1 VSIYILILVLGL
13 AAGCLSGIVGTG
25 SGIILLPVLVFQ
37 FGPQEAVPIM
47 AIAGLL
53 GNLAKVAS
61 WWREVEWR
69 AFLAYSIAG
78 SIGAA
83 LGARTLLILPP
94 STAEAA
100 LGILFLVMV
109 PVRYVLVQRGFK
121 IGLLGL
127 ALSAAS
133 IGFISGIVLT
143 TGPLSI
149 PAFSAY
155 GITKGALLSTEA
167 MATLVVQVSK
177 IVVFWQGGVMPLASV
192 LKGLLVGSSIMIGAF
207 VGKTMVQR
215 MSATM
220 FERILDT
227 MLIVAGVS
235 MLWAA
240 FA

>member
-1 VSIYILILVLGL
+1 MSIYILILFLGL
-13 AAGCLSGIVGTG
+13 AAGCLSGVVGTG

-53 GNLAKVAS
+53 GNIAKIAS
-61 WWREVEWR
+61 WWREVDWR
-69 AFLAYSIAG
+69 GFLAYSIAG
-78 SIGAA
+78 AIGAA
-83 LGARTLLILPP
+83 LGARTLLVLPAN
-94 STAEAA
+94 TAEAA

-121 IGLLGL
+121 IGILGL

-149 PAFSAY
+149 PAFAAF
-155 GITKGALLSTEA
+155 GLTKGALLSTEA
-167 MATLVVQVSK
+167 MSTLVIQFAK
-177 IVVFWQGGVMPLASV
+177 IFVYWQGGVMPLQSV

-207 VGKTMVQR
+207 IGKALVQR
-215 MSATM
+215 MSVTM
-220 FERILDT
+220 FERVLDT
-227 MLIVAGVS
+227 MLIAAGLS